1 MRQASNACLICMEDK
16 MFRKVHVKTVMIF
29 FMIGLIVITGLGIEN
44 IWNLRNIK
52 TQITESETQIYIENR
67 IVYLIRLTIILD
79 LIYGFVCT
87 MIAII
92 ISKVLDKPMIKLISD
107 AEKIVSDESIE
118 KQKNNKNSDEV
129 ISAFSMVT
137 DELKEN
143 LNEMTR
149 QKKQIETMILHMTD
163 GIIAFNMQGKVI
175 LVNQAATRLLR
186 LLPEDKDF
194 ETIFH
199 QKMNLDVNM
208 EKIIYLENWTSFEQK
223 ARIGDLYLTMFFAQ
237 FKDENERPAGIM
249 VLIQDITEHVKL
261 DNMRKE
267 FVADVSH
274 ELKTPIT
281 SIMGYADTLLEG
293 EYDKETQ
300 TRFLNVIA
308 EEARRMA
315 KLVTDL
321 LTLSRF
327 DNNQVLQEK
336 VRFDLGELVKQCQ
349 EKLQIE
355 IEKKKHKV
363 ECFVTAEVPKVYA
376 DKEGIERVVLNI
388 LTNSIKYTPEGGII
402 KIYVGFVYNDAYI
415 KVIDNGLGIPEED
428 LSRIFERFY
437 RVDKARTRAMGGTG
451 LGLSIAKEI
460 LDKNN
465 GTIDIKSEKGKG
477 TEVVIRIPT
486 K

>member
-1 MRQASNACLICMEDK
+1 
-16 MFRKVHVKTVMIF
+16 MFKKTH
-29 FMIGLIVITGLGIEN
+29 
-44 IWNLRNIK
+44 IK
-52 TQITESETQIYIENR
+52 TIATFF
-67 IVYLIRLTIILD
+67 II
-79 LIYGFVCT
+79 G
-87 MIAII
+87 IAII
-92 ISKVLDKPMIKLISD
+92 TILGIINITELKEIKASISDMSIEKSIEEKIEHIYFLTITLNVIYSVFCIILAIVFSKVLSKPITKLISD
-107 AEKIVSDESIE
+107 AKKIVSDENKIE
-118 KQKNNKNSDEV
+118 KQKDNSNQDEV
-129 ISAFSMVT
+129 LDAFNMVT
-137 DELKEN
+137 EELKEN

-163 GIIAFNMQGKVI
+163 GIIAFNMEGKVI
-175 LVNQAATRLLR
+175 LVNQAATRLLK
-186 LLPEDKDF
+186 LLPQDKDF
-194 ETIFH
+194 NTIFN
-199 QKMNLDVNM
+199 KKIFLDINM
-208 EKIIYLENWTSFEQK
+208 EKIIYLENWTSSEQK
-223 ARIGDLYLTMFFAQ
+223 VTVGDKTLNMFFAQ
-237 FKDENERPAGIM
+237 FKDENERPSGIM

-261 DNMRKE
+261 DNMRRE

-300 TRFLNVIA
+300 SRFLSVIA

-327 DNNQVLQEK
+327 DNNQILQEK
-336 VRFDLGELVKQCQ
+336 VKFDLGELVKQCQ
-349 EKLQIE
+349 EKLGIQ
-355 IEKKKHKV
+355 IEKKGHKV
-363 ECFVTAEVPKVYA
+363 ECFVTADVPDVYA

-388 LTNSIKYTPEGGII
+388 LSNSIKYTPDGGNI

-415 KVIDNGLGIPEED
+415 KVIDNGIGIPEED
-428 LSRIFERFY
+428 LNRIFERFY
-437 RVDKARTRAMGGTG
+437 RVDKARTREMGGTG

-465 GTIDIKSEKGKG
+465 GSIDIKSQKGKG

>member
-1 MRQASNACLICMEDK
+1 MFKSTQNKLLLALI
-16 MFRKVHVKTVMIF
+16 T
-29 FMIGLIVITGLGIEN
+29 IG
-44 IWNLRNIK
+44 
-52 TQITESETQIYIENR
+52 
-67 IVYLIRLTIILD
+67 TIILSLLGYIYIQKISD
-79 LIYGFVCT
+79 VSNVPDVINVTKKYIITTIILFISMILLIAISIKKGLRKT
-87 MIAII
+87 MI
-92 ISKVLDKPMIKLISD
+92 SFVKD
-107 AEKIVSDESIE
+107 AGKIVTGEETKVQLLQE
-118 KQKNNKNSDEV
+118 KNKSRAEFM
-129 ISAFSMVT
+129 SAF
-137 DELKEN
+137 DEATLEIKEHLKDVDK
-143 LNEMTR
+143 
-149 QKKQIETMILHMTD
+149 QKKQIETILLHMTD
-163 GIIAFNMQGKVI
+163 GILAFNLEGEITHKN
-175 LVNQAATRLLR
+175 LAATRLLN
-186 LLPEDKDF
+186 LNDEDTDF
-194 ETIFH
+194 KKIFS
-199 QKMNLDVNM
+199 KLDVDINL
-208 EKIIYLENWTSFEQK
+208 EKIIYLEDWTSTDK
-223 ARIGDLYLTMFFAQ
+223 RINIDDKFINLLFVTY
-237 FKDENERPAGIM
+237 KDINQRPAGVIA
-249 VLIQDITEHVKL
+249 VIQDITEHVKL

-293 EYDKETQ
+293 EYDKDTQ
-300 TRFLNVIA
+300 NRFLNVIA

-336 VRFDLGELVKQCQ
+336 VKFDLGALVKQCQ
-349 EKLQIE
+349 EKVQIE
-355 IEKKKHKV
+355 IDKKKHKV
-363 ECFVTAEVPKVYA
+363 ECFVTADVPKVYA

-388 LTNSIKYTPEGGII
+388 LTNSIKYTPDGGNI

-428 LSRIFERFY
+428 LNRIFERFY
-437 RVDKARTRAMGGTG
+437 RVDKARTRQMGGTG

-460 LDKNN
+460 LDRNN

>member
-1 MRQASNACLICMEDK
+1 
-16 MFRKVHVKTVMIF
+16 MFKKTHIKTIMTF
-29 FMIGLIVITGLGIEN
+29 FIIGLIIITGLGIIN
-44 IWNLRNIK
+44 IWNLNDIKLQISNIN
-52 TQITESETQIYIENR
+52 TEIEIEAR
-67 IVYLIRLTIILD
+67 IEHLIKFTVILD
-79 LIYGFVCT
+79 FAYSILCIVMAVVF
-87 MIAII
+87 
-92 ISKVLDKPMIKLISD
+92 SKILNRPIIKLISD
-107 AEKIVSDESIE
+107 AEKIVSNENKID
-118 KQKNNKNSDEV
+118 KQKNKNNDEV
-129 ISAFSMVT
+129 VNAFNMVT

-163 GIIAFNMQGKVI
+163 GIIAFNMQGEVI
-175 LVNQAATRLLR
+175 LVNPAATRLLR
-186 LLPEDKDF
+186 LLPQDKDF
-194 ETIFH
+194 NTIFN
-199 QKMNLDVNM
+199 KKIFLDINM
-208 EKIIYLENWTSFEQK
+208 EKIIYLENWTSSEQK
-223 ARIGDLYLTMFFAQ
+223 ITIGDKFLNMFFAQ
-237 FKDENERPAGIM
+237 FKDENDRPSGIM

-293 EYDKETQ
+293 EYDKDTQ
-300 TRFLNVIA
+300 NRFLNVIA

-327 DNNQVLQEK
+327 DNNQILQEK

-349 EKLQIE
+349 EKVQIE
-355 IEKKKHKV
+355 IDKKGHKV
-363 ECFVTAEVPKVYA
+363 ECFVTADVPKVYA
-376 DKEGIERVVLNI
+376 DREGIERVVLNI
-388 LTNSIKYTPEGGII
+388 LTNSIKYTPECGNI

-428 LSRIFERFY
+428 LNRIFERFY
-437 RVDKARTRAMGGTG
+437 RVDKARTRQMGGTG

>member
-1 MRQASNACLICMEDK
+1 
-16 MFRKVHVKTVMIF
+16 MFKKTHIKTIMTF
-29 FMIGLIVITGLGIEN
+29 FIIGLIIITGLGIIN
-44 IWNLRNIK
+44 IWNLNDIKLQISNIN
-52 TQITESETQIYIENR
+52 TEIEIEAR
-67 IVYLIRLTIILD
+67 IEHLIKFTVILD
-79 LIYGFVCT
+79 FAYSILCIVMAVVF
-87 MIAII
+87 
-92 ISKVLDKPMIKLISD
+92 SKILNRPIIKLISD
-107 AEKIVSDESIE
+107 AEKIVSNENKID
-118 KQKNNKNSDEV
+118 KQKNKNNDEV
-129 ISAFSMVT
+129 VNAFNMVT

-163 GIIAFNMQGKVI
+163 GIIAFNMQGEVI
-175 LVNQAATRLLR
+175 LVNPAATRLLR
-186 LLPEDKDF
+186 LLPQDKDF
-194 ETIFH
+194 NTIFN
-199 QKMNLDVNM
+199 KKIFLDINM
-208 EKIIYLENWTSFEQK
+208 EKIIYLENWTSSEQK
-223 ARIGDLYLTMFFAQ
+223 ITIGDKFLNMFFAQ
-237 FKDENERPAGIM
+237 FKDENDRPSGIM

-293 EYDKETQ
+293 EYDKDTQ
-300 TRFLNVIA
+300 NRFLNVIA

-327 DNNQVLQEK
+327 DNNQILQEK
-336 VRFDLGELVKQCQ
+336 VRFDLGELVKHCQ
-349 EKLQIE
+349 EKVQIE
-355 IEKKKHKV
+355 IDKKGHKV
-363 ECFVTAEVPKVYA
+363 ECFVTADVPKVYA
-376 DKEGIERVVLNI
+376 DREGIERVVLNI
-388 LTNSIKYTPEGGII
+388 LTNSIKYTPECGNI

-428 LSRIFERFY
+428 LNRIFERFY
-437 RVDKARTRAMGGTG
+437 RVDKARTRQMGGTG